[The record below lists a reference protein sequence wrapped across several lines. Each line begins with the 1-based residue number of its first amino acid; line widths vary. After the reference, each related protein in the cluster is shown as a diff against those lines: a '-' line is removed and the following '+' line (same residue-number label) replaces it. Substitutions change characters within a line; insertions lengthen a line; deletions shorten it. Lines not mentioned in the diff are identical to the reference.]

1 MALYISIFHV
11 PKFLSAEKSDIAAV
25 QDVHAIWQMH
35 QMTRVS
41 DKLAKPISA
50 VLKSL
55 ERHMWYLD
63 PTTVIFALANTD
75 MTVPDAEKT
84 RMAQKL
90 YAMGRLEGYDFDR
103 KNNTGFKP
111 AKELFLQDMQPSWDL
126 FITPESW
133 LAFEMLGHSKGQ
145 VKWMLYPP
153 EHWDIDPDYQEF
165 KAFVKNIAVVNDA
178 GERAV
183 KAVQDLVMQT
193 TNEIKLQKMLVVK
206 SKLKKSR
213 GRTKAAYKA
222 AVEQLTPAEQVQ
234 AAFDLD
240 KLANEEHEV
249 SSESEIEEGSSID
262 FLQEG
267 EVEQALLDENELVL
281 NIEKD

>member
-1 MALYISIFHV
+1 
-11 PKFLSAEKSDIAAV
+11 
-25 QDVHAIWQMH
+25 
-35 QMTRVS
+35 
-41 DKLAKPISA
+41 
-50 VLKSL
+50 
-55 ERHMWYLD
+55 
-63 PTTVIFALANTD
+63 
-75 MTVPDAEKT
+75 
-84 RMAQKL
+84 
-90 YAMGRLEGYDFDR
+90 
-103 KNNTGFKP
+103 
-111 AKELFLQDMQPSWDL
+111 MQPSWDL

-206 SKLKKSR
+206 SKLQKSR

-222 AVEQLTPAEQVQ
+222 AVEQLNPAEQVQ

>member
-1 MALYISIFHV
+1 M
-11 PKFLSAEKSDIAAV
+11 
-25 QDVHAIWQMH
+25 
-35 QMTRVS
+35 
-41 DKLAKPISA
+41 
-50 VLKSL
+50 
-55 ERHMWYLD
+55 
-63 PTTVIFALANTD
+63 
-75 MTVPDAEKT
+75 
-84 RMAQKL
+84 
-90 YAMGRLEGYDFDR
+90 
-103 KNNTGFKP
+103 
-111 AKELFLQDMQPSWDL
+111 
-126 FITPESW
+126 
-133 LAFEMLGHSKGQ
+133 
-145 VKWMLYPP
+145 
-153 EHWDIDPDYQEF
+153 
-165 KAFVKNIAVVNDA
+165 VNDA

-222 AVEQLTPAEQVQ
+222 AVEQLNPAEQEQ
-234 AAFDLD
+234 AAFDLN

-281 NIEKD
+281 KIEKD